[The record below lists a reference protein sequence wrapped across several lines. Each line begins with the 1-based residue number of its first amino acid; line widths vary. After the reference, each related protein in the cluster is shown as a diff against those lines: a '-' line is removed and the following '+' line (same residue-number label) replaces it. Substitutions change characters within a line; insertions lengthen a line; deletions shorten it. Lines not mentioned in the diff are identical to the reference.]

1 MKLKKMALL
10 VCLIAPSLLTGCG
23 MVPYAAIPFGYTG
36 LIGNMQTEM
45 GGQTLP
51 SAYYLRDDVQY
62 FPAGPEEQLPNLK
75 RALRQYNLEQEAG
88 QADVQ

>member
-10 VCLIAPSLLTGCG
+10 VCLFAPTLFTGCG
-23 MVPYAAIPFGYTG
+23 MAPYAAIPFGYAAFV
-36 LIGNMQTEM
+36 GNMQTNM

-62 FPAGPEEQLPNLK
+62 YPAGPEEQLPNLK
-75 RALRQYNLEQEAG
+75 RALRQYKLEQDANL
-88 QADVQ
+88 DVQ